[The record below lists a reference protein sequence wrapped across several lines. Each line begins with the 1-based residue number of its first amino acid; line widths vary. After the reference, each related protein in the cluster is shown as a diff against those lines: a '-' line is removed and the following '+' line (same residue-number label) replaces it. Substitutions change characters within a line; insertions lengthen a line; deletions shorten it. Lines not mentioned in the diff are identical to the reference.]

1 MLGNEMISRIRALL
15 KGASADTASAPGQN
29 DLQMAAAAL
38 LIEAAAMD
46 GHIDEDER
54 ATIISL
60 LNRNFGLSKDAAAE
74 LFEEA
79 REKVA
84 DSHELYGFTRTVK
97 DNFSHEDRVGM
108 IEMLWEVAYADGELH
123 NYESNLVRR
132 VAGLIYVPD
141 RESGE
146 ARKKVLTR
154 LGVLDTAQV

>member
-1 MLGNEMISRIRALL
+1 MIGNAMLSRIRALL
-15 KGASADTASAPGQN
+15 KGGGANNSSAPGQD

-54 ATIISL
+54 TTIISL
-60 LNRNFGLSKDAAAE
+60 LNRNFDLSQDAASE

-79 REKVA
+79 RKKVA

-97 DNFSHEDRVGM
+97 DNYSHEDRVGM

-123 NYESNLVRR
+123 HYESNLVRR

-146 ARKKVLTR
+146 ARQKVLSR
-154 LGVLDTAQV
+154 LGILDKG